1 MFGFTR
7 TIRFK
12 LTLWF
17 VGVLALVI
25 LTISAV
31 LYFGLQ
37 RVLLQSMDANLRTVG
52 LRSVT
57 PVSPSSANVKHDEE
71 ELRQLFLMSNTPAR
85 LLALD
90 GAPLQTDPLFPTSIS
105 LTQEMLITVNGG
117 SARFETIT
125 AGARTY
131 RVYTAPV
138 RMNETRAAIV
148 QVADPL
154 DEQLR
159 TLADLRS
166 VLTWL
171 IPLSLVFAGFG
182 GSFLAGRALAPMTRI
197 RRDVEKIID
206 QTDLSRRVS
215 SGLPDDEVGR
225 LARTFDELLERMEQT
240 MQRERQFSS
249 DASHELRTPLTV
261 LKGEISVALSRPRQA
276 GDYRE
281 TLQRLDSTVDDM
293 IHLVEDLLALTR
305 AGSKQLLDAAPV
317 ALDEL
322 LTQLCERMQI
332 IARQKGIRLQ
342 APVITQDVTVT
353 GDRLKLQ
360 RVFTNLVDNALHYT
374 ARGGRVEVSLRQQDE
389 QARVDVRD
397 TGRGIAPENL
407 PRLFQ
412 RFYRADFARAR
423 SSGGTGL
430 GLAIAQTIIAMH
442 GGNISVE
449 SIPGRGS
456 CFTVTLPIS
465 AQQPTPDQDAAP
477 AIAAPPLAP
486 VDAIQAPSDVS
497 NVITDEPAALH
508 DRAFRAMNT
517 SITLFVLSNNT
528 RCAKAAL
535 DAIEWFFQQTEWR
548 LSRFRESSELSA
560 LNREGRIVAS
570 RLLFEVTQQAVKAYR
585 DTDGIFNPLVG
596 RAVAAAGYDRT
607 FDEIKEQM
615 VVRKSTAAAPQV
627 PALCD
632 GLELDPQTRAI
643 TLRGDAQMDLGG
655 IAKGWAIDRAFR
667 VLSRLGP
674 CCINAG
680 GDVRVSD
687 SYEPGGEGWNVE
699 ITDPFAADG
708 QPAGTARSVM
718 LRDTAIATSG
728 ILTRRWFADG
738 EEQHHL
744 VDPRSG
750 QPARNDLLFVTAIAH
765 DAMAAEVAA
774 KTIFILGEDAG
785 SAWAAARRIPAL
797 LMHRNGETTT
807 NEWFELRD

>member
-1 MFGFTR
+1 VFGFTR

-37 RVLLQSMDANLRTVG
+37 RVLLQSIDANLRTVG
-52 LRSVT
+52 LRSVS
-57 PVSPSSANVKHDEE
+57 PVSPTGSNEKRDEE

-90 GAPLQTDPLFPTSIS
+90 GTPLQTDPLFPTSIS
-105 LTQEMLITVNGG
+105 LTQEMLISVNGG
-117 SARFETIT
+117 DARFETISV
-125 AGARTY
+125 GARTY

-138 RMNETRAAIV
+138 RMNETRSAIV

-166 VLTWL
+166 VLLWL

-182 GSFLAGRALAPMTRI
+182 GSFLAGRALAPMTRV
-197 RRDVEKIID
+197 RSDVEQIIE

-276 GDYRE
+276 GDYRD
-281 TLQRLDSTVDDM
+281 TLQRLESTVDDM

-305 AGSKQLLDAAPV
+305 AGSKQLMDAAPV
-317 ALDEL
+317 ALGEL
-322 LTQLCERMQI
+322 LTQLCERMQVI
-332 IARQKGIRLQ
+332 GRQKGIRLQ

-374 ARGGRVEVSLRQQDE
+374 ARGGRVEVSLRQQDG
-389 QARVDVRD
+389 QAHVDVRD

-412 RFYRADFARAR
+412 RFYRADSARAR
-423 SSGGTGL
+423 ASGGTGL

-442 GGNISVE
+442 GGKISVE
-449 SIPGRGS
+449 SAPGRGS
-456 CFTVTLPIS
+456 CFTVALPITS
-465 AQQPTPDQDAAP
+465 PQALPDHVDP
-477 AIAAPPLAP
+477 IVVSAP
-486 VDAIQAPSDVS
+486 VLAAVDPEQTPPQVTQTL
-497 NVITDEPAALH
+497 NDEPAALH

-517 SITLFVLSNNT
+517 SITLFVLSNNA
-528 RCAKAAL
+528 RCAKAVL
-535 DAIEWFFQQTEWR
+535 DAAEWFFQQTEWR
-548 LSRFRESSELSA
+548 LSRFRETSELSK
-560 LNREGRIVAS
+560 LNREGHIVAS
-570 RLLFEVTQQAVKAYR
+570 HVMFEVVQLAVKACQ
-585 DTDGIFNPLVG
+585 DTKGIFNPLVG

-607 FDEIKEQM
+607 FDEVKEQI
-615 VVRKSTAAAPQV
+615 VVRNSPAPQV

-632 GLELDPQTRAI
+632 ALELDPQTHSI
-643 TLRGDAQMDLGG
+643 TLHGDAQLDLGG

-680 GDVRVSD
+680 GDVRVSS
-687 SYEPGGEGWNVE
+687 SYEPGGEGWSVE
-699 ITDPFAADG
+699 IADPFAADG
-708 QPAGTARSVM
+708 QQAETVRSVM
-718 LRDTAIATSG
+718 LRDAAIATSG
-728 ILTRRWFADG
+728 ILTRRWFTNG

-744 VDPRSG
+744 IDPRSG
-750 QPARNDLLFVTAIAH
+750 QPARNDLLFVTAIAD
-765 DAMAAEVAA
+765 DAMTAEIAA
-774 KTIFILGEDAG
+774 KTIYILGEDAG
-785 SAWAAARRIPAL
+785 SAWAATRRVPAL
-797 LMHRNGETTT
+797 FMHRDGIATV
-807 NEWFELRD
+807 NEWFMLQP